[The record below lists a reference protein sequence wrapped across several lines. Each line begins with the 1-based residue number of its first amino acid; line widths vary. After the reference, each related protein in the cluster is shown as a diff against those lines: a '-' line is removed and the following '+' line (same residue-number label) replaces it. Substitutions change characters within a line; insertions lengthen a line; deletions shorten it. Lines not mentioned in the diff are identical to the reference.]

1 MALSKD
7 QIKEYLSSTKKILL
21 STVTD
26 ENKPDIR
33 ILGGFATD
41 GFKLYFSSLRNSRK
55 VSQIEANPHVAV
67 YFEAPNQQFPN
78 YINATVYG
86 KAKEVT
92 CEKEIEKAITLI
104 KEKLPHFQWSSKKVI
119 YLVKPQQVK
128 IYNSSGEFAQDKLQI
143 VDFDNKAE

>member
-1 MALSKD
+1 M
-7 QIKEYLSSTKKILL
+7 
-21 STVTD
+21 
-26 ENKPDIR
+26 
-33 ILGGFATD
+33 
-41 GFKLYFSSLRNSRK
+41 
-55 VSQIEANPHVAV
+55 
-67 YFEAPNQQFPN
+67 
-78 YINATVYG
+78 
-86 KAKEVT
+86 T

>member
-67 YFEAPNQQFPN
+67 YFEAPISNFLTILMQR
-78 YINATVYG
+78 YMG
-86 KAKEVT
+86 K
-92 CEKEIEKAITLI
+92 
-104 KEKLPHFQWSSKKVI
+104 QKK
-119 YLVKPQQVK
+119 
-128 IYNSSGEFAQDKLQI
+128 
-143 VDFDNKAE
+143 